1 LIEKGRFIMSVV
13 IEIKQLKESFKSFN
27 SVKVLNQEDAKNL
40 EERMMSL
47 PTNVLLRLVYCVGKI
62 PFVNKFAASEL
73 ELRGEI

>member
-13 IEIKQLKESFKSFN
+13 IEIKQLKESFK

-73 ELRGEI
+73 EFRGEI